1 MHVSN
6 AIFEKLNNNQIEAVK
21 TVYGPVMA
29 VAGAGSGKTRVLT
42 NRISYL
48 IEEVGIPSTQILAI
62 TFTNKAAEEM
72 RNRVHRMIEVPISG
86 IWISTFHS
94 MGAKILRNDIH
105 HLGYKNDF
113 QIIDDDDQQIV
124 IKKIMKELN
133 IDPKRFIPRA
143 IASIIERAKA
153 DSSVF
158 QDIEEPMSSISYKIF
173 QEYQTF
179 LFRNNLVDFQD
190 LLVLVIALFEQFD
203 EVLAKYQRW
212 FQYILVDEFQDTN
225 DLQYRIVHALAKKNR
240 NLFIVGDEDQSIYA
254 FRGANIANI
263 RKFMKDYP
271 EHKKI
276 ILNQNY
282 RSTNRILTAANQVIT
297 HNKTR
302 IPKDLF
308 STLGDGEY
316 LTHYKGQTDDEE
328 AYYIYSKIKQ
338 LHKDNTLYKDM
349 AILYRN
355 NAMSRK
361 FEDLLLKYNIPY
373 RVIGNLSFYK
383 RKEIKDAMAYLRL
396 VINLGDD
403 YAFSRVYNE
412 PRRGIGETSFEKM
425 VEQTKIHHVKLMDLI
440 DMGLDFLPLST
451 RQKLKQFKEMIEEI
465 KYKIEDQNIIQTYEN
480 LLEKSGYMASLR
492 QDGLMGDKEIENE
505 RRMENLQEFKT
516 LLLEKIKEYGDISN
530 YEKLTIVL
538 NEMTLR
544 EEAQEALLS
553 DDYVSLMT
561 MHSAKGLEF
570 KVVFI
575 ACLEQGLF
583 PSSQALFEHI
593 DVEEERRLFY
603 VALTRAKERVF
614 LTNAE
619 SRFMYG
625 HYQHN
630 SDSEF
635 LREIQDEL
643 IDRQGLAKKK
653 TTIYEGVRRK
663 PEPVTVTPEVA
674 EYQKVNN
681 QLCIGD
687 KITHQVFGSG
697 VVVMIDKDKA
707 TIAFQAPIGI
717 KTLMKDHPSIK
728 KG

>member
-1 MHVSN
+1 MSN

-72 RNRVHRMIEVPISG
+72 RNRVHRMIEVPVSG

-105 HLGYKNDF
+105 HLGYKHDF

-133 IDPKRFIPRA
+133 MDPKRFIPRA

-158 QDIEEPMSSISYKIF
+158 QDIEEPMSSISFKIF
-173 QEYQTF
+173 QEYQSF
-179 LFRNNLVDFQD
+179 LFRNNLVDYQD

-203 EVLAKYQRW
+203 EVLEKYQRW

-263 RKFMKDYP
+263 RKFMRDYP

-282 RSTNRILTAANQVIT
+282 RSTNRILTAANQVIS

-308 STLGDGEY
+308 STLGEGEY

-338 LHKDNTLYKDM
+338 LHKDHTLYKDM

-480 LLEKSGYMASLR
+480 LLEKSGYMASLH
-492 QDGLMGDKEIENE
+492 QDGQMGDKMIENE
-505 RRMENLQEFKT
+505 RRIENLQEFKT
-516 LLLEKIKEYGDISN
+516 ILLEKIKEYGDISN

-583 PSSQALFEHI
+583 PSSQA
-593 DVEEERRLFY
+593 
-603 VALTRAKERVF
+603 
-614 LTNAE
+614 
-619 SRFMYG
+619 
-625 HYQHN
+625 
-630 SDSEF
+630 
-635 LREIQDEL
+635 
-643 IDRQGLAKKK
+643 
-653 TTIYEGVRRK
+653 
-663 PEPVTVTPEVA
+663 
-674 EYQKVNN
+674 
-681 QLCIGD
+681 
-687 KITHQVFGSG
+687 
-697 VVVMIDKDKA
+697 
-707 TIAFQAPIGI
+707 
-717 KTLMKDHPSIK
+717 
-728 KG
+728 